1 MSDLFDWDRD
11 DEDDAKRDFKAAM
24 VKQFNDIYGTDP
36 DNLENWQKLCHVL
49 NIEPAPTSLEACR
62 ERVRRTHVNLV
73 DLVETANTGLPVQAF
88 KNLKQLQ
95 DYTVENGRFF
105 PKDSAY
111 HGGLLRFLLRQIFP
125 ENIRVIVLSHGTGF
139 VGQGSLS
146 TKAILRG
153 RQETNFEC
161 ETCDRYFNDKHAVEQ
176 HMSALNHWADSPSE
190 ESDYSSYICEFD
202 FCDEELDTADDLRNH
217 EINDHLY
224 CDPCDRSFK
233 DLNSIKMHLRS
244 RVHQGETQHCPFCGQ
259 SYVTA
264 AGVFQHLENKGC
276 SKAPLNRAMVYEA
289 VRSRDPNGTL
299 TKKLLDWSK
308 SIRFEATGRSL
319 NAVTG
324 AFDCSLCGASF
335 NRLQSLT
342 QHLQSPKHEQ
352 KLYHCPK
359 KGCDRRFTTLAA
371 VTSHLESE
379 QCGFMRFED
388 VQEVVSRIF
397 DPGRMIAF

>member
-1 MSDLFDWDRD
+1 M
-11 DEDDAKRDFKAAM
+11 DFACATSHE
-24 VKQFNDIYGTDP
+24 VP
-36 DNLENWQKLCHVL
+36 D
-49 NIEPAPTSLEACR
+49 
-62 ERVRRTHVNLV
+62 
-73 DLVETANTGLPVQAF
+73 
-88 KNLKQLQ
+88 
-95 DYTVENGRFF
+95 
-105 PKDSAY
+105 
-111 HGGLLRFLLRQIFP
+111 
-125 ENIRVIVLSHGTGF
+125 
-139 VGQGSLS
+139 
-146 TKAILRG
+146 
-153 RQETNFEC
+153 FEC

-308 SIRFEATGRSL
+308 SVRFEATERSL

>member
-1 MSDLFDWDRD
+1 MSDFFDWDRD
-11 DEDDAKRDFKAAM
+11 DEEDAKRDFKAAM

-49 NIEPAPTSLEACR
+49 NIEPAPTRLEACR

-73 DLVETANTGLPVQAF
+73 DLVETANTGLPVKVF
-88 KNLKQLQ
+88 ENLEQLQ
-95 DYTVENGRFF
+95 DYTVENERFF
-105 PKDSAY
+105 PKYSAY
-111 HGGLLRFLLRQIFP
+111 HGD
-125 ENIRVIVLSHGTGF
+125 
-139 VGQGSLS
+139 
-146 TKAILRG
+146 
-153 RQETNFEC
+153 FEC

-202 FCDEELDTADDLRNH
+202 SCDEELDTADDLRNH

-308 SIRFEATGRSL
+308 SVRFEATGRSL